1 MIFVP
6 KLLQPASNKILA
18 AFLEYLE
25 DLSSQKVHTYLHEY
39 SFSSWYSHDRVT
51 NWKMMAQSV
60 LHSALFKE
68 NSGQSNRRMSSNCWC
83 LLALAAPFL
92 VLQLGP
98 VLGISEER
106 RERLYFEYTRK
117 LGHDL
122 ANPNTY
128 EIRTLSN
135 FPFFVAIFWSGL
147 PNLSNL

>member
-1 MIFVP
+1 
-6 KLLQPASNKILA
+6 
-18 AFLEYLE
+18 
-25 DLSSQKVHTYLHEY
+25 
-39 SFSSWYSHDRVT
+39 
-51 NWKMMAQSV
+51 MMAQSV
-60 LHSALFKE
+60 LHFHFSSPK
-68 NSGQSNRRMSSNCWC
+68 NSGQSNRRMSLSCWC

-135 FPFFVAIFWSGL
+135 LPFCGNILLYKKQASKSIKSLNCLTDETFKNPLTACLGKCNVKRDCSAVIVKKYVSFC
-147 PNLSNL
+147 

>member
-1 MIFVP
+1 
-6 KLLQPASNKILA
+6 
-18 AFLEYLE
+18 
-25 DLSSQKVHTYLHEY
+25 
-39 SFSSWYSHDRVT
+39 
-51 NWKMMAQSV
+51 MAQSI
-60 LHSALFKE
+60 LHFQLFRE
-68 NSGQSNRRMSSNCWC
+68 NSGQSNRRMSLSCWC

-135 FPFFVAIFWSGL
+135 FPFFC
-147 PNLSNL
+147 SNILLHKKLAPKSIKSINCLTDETFKNPLTACLGKCNVKRDCSAVIVKKYVSFC